1 MMETIADETR
11 NRTRTNKTATAAA
24 ATTREEETILS
35 GNTKDKEEP
44 QSTQIH
50 VPFIQ
55 MEITLEDDAF
65 KMQTIQTVPT
75 QMARGM
81 MTMEETVLPET
92 PATLEAMTA
101 LEIAIITSMTMN

>member
-1 MMETIADETR
+1 MEMMTMMETIADETR

-50 VPFIQ
+50 VPFTQ
-55 MEITLEDDAF
+55 TEITLGENAF
-65 KMQTIQTVPT
+65 KMQMIQTIQT
-75 QMARGM
+75 
-81 MTMEETVLPET
+81 
-92 PATLEAMTA
+92 
-101 LEIAIITSMTMN
+101 